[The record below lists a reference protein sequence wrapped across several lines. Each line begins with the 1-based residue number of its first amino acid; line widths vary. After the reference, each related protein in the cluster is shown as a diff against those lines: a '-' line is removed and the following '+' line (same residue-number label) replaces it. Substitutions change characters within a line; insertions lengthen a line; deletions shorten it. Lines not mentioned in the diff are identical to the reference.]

1 MAKTKATVNADSQQD
16 TVVYVGPNHL
26 KQGLKT
32 YTIYKEKPQV
42 LIDSLTEKYPN
53 VSRLFVSVDDL
64 GKAMGDV
71 KTKGHPIYLAYKE
84 VAGGEE

>member
-1 MAKTKATVNADSQQD
+1 MAKAKSGTDNATKGD

-53 VSRLFVSVDDL
+53 IPRLFVSVDDL

-84 VAGGEE
+84 VVGGEE